1 MERQRTQNSQHAV
14 KGKTQL
20 VNRMLHGFKTYY
32 RARVTKTEVLVKVQT
47 NRSIEQN
54 KEVIIKPS

>member
-1 MERQRTQNSQHAV
+1 MENQRTQNSQHTV

-32 RARVTKTEVLVKVQT
+32 RARIIKTEVLAKV
-47 NRSIEQN
+47 
-54 KEVIIKPS
+54 

>member
-47 NRSIEQN
+47 NI
-54 KEVIIKPS
+54 